1 MSILIIKG
9 EFMRCIF
16 FVLCSMTVNEKAPSF
31 SEKSIKGAPEPVKRP
46 SVASG
51 EKSEAY
57 KSIFTSHS
65 SAKRSK
71 EESSN
76 WITHTAYY
84 F

>member
-1 MSILIIKG
+1 MHP
-9 EFMRCIF
+9 IF
-16 FVLCSMTVNEKAPSF
+16 FVLCSMAVNEKAPSF